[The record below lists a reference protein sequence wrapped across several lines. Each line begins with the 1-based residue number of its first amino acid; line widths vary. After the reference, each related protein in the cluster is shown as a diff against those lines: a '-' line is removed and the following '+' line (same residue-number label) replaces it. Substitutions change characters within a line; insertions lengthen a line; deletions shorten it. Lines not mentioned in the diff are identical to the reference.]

1 MVNRGTMPHPLI
13 CAVVESNTVT
23 KMIDDSK
30 TSFSAGADMVEIR
43 FDQLWCKEVETTT
56 EDEEGN
62 SEKVVEMTELE
73 FGEVNVEDSIGKLK
87 EKITGQVVF
96 TCRSKGAGGNFS
108 GTEEERRSV
117 LEAAINS
124 EVSYVDIELNT
135 GKKLRKSLMNLAK
148 KSGTKVV
155 ASHHDL
161 EGTPSSAEIVSF
173 IEKNQDM
180 GDIVKACYTATCN
193 DDGLQV
199 VEASWELSETKL
211 NYSLMATGNS
221 GDWCRL
227 HAPLLNQNMVYTT
240 LDSDYH
246 ISSRGLVNVGDLR
259 ESWKVLEY

>member
-1 MVNRGTMPHPLI
+1 
-13 CAVVESNTVT
+13 
-23 KMIDDSK
+23 MIADSK

-43 FDQLWCKEVETTT
+43 FDQLWCKKVETST

-62 SEKVVEMTELE
+62 FEKVVEITALD
-73 FGEVNVEDSIGKLK
+73 FDAVNVEESIEQLK
-87 EKITGQVVF
+87 EKIAGQVVF
-96 TCRSKGAGGNFS
+96 TCRSKDDGGKFS
-108 GTEEERRSV
+108 GTEKERSSV
-117 LEAAINS
+117 LKAAITSN
-124 EVSYVDIELNT
+124 VSYVDIEIKID
-135 GKKLRKSLMNLAK
+135 KKLRKSLMNSAK

-161 EGTPSSAEIVSF
+161 EGTPSSTEIVTF
-173 IEKNQDM
+173 IEKNQGT

-199 VEASWELSETKL
+199 VDASWELSETEL
-211 NYSLMATGNS
+211 NYSLMATGSS

-246 ISSRGLVNVGDLR
+246 LSSRGLVNVGDLR
-259 ESWKVLEY
+259 ESWMILEY